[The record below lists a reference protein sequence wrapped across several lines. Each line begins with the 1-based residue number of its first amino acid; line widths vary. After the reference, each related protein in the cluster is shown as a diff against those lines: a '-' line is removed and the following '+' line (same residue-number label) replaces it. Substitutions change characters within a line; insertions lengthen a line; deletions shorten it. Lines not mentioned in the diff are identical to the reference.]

1 MVHAVVLKYRWGRH
15 VLRVA
20 INLVHATGVGGWVVS
35 QKDLKSLSGRNW
47 KHVGGTSSGSG
58 GLDHPKEDFVPS
70 DGIARQPGDEK
81 GSTGQRNSTVRVSQG
96 LL

>member
-1 MVHAVVLKYRWGRH
+1 MVLIWCMPLVL
-15 VLRVA
+15 
-20 INLVHATGVGGWVVS
+20 GGWVVS

-58 GLDHPKEDFVPS
+58 GLDHPKEDFLPS